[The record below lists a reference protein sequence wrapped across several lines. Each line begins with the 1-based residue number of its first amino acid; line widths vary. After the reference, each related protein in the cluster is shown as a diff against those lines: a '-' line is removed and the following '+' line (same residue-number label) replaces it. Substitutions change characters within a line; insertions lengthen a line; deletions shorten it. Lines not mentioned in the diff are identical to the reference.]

1 MLPEEG
7 KHYLHVHNMPFLR
20 WIVIFFGVFWPLAT
34 LSAAERVLLP
44 ADGQPVTASGLSATA
59 LRASSTVQALRAA
72 AVKSGSV
79 RVIVGFRVPFAPA
92 ASLSVAEA
100 RQQTREIATAATT
113 LRDRFA
119 AAIARAPLHYR
130 AFDSIPFMALDVTP
144 AELDRLA
151 ADPAVLSLTPDLEMK
166 PSLSVSVPLIR
177 APEAWAQGYSGHD
190 QVIAI
195 IDSGVDKNHPFLAG
209 KVVSEACYASDCP
222 GGQGSSTASDSGLP
236 CKAADCRHGTHVA
249 GIAVGYLSPSF
260 AGVAPSAGLISI
272 RVFNGSAGGSMN
284 GSMSDVLK
292 ALEHVFDLR
301 NDYDIAAVNMSLGS
315 TTLSSGSYCDGLQ
328 PAFTAQIAQLR
339 AAGIVSV
346 IASGNDSNTS
356 AISFPACISTAVS
369 VGSVSDQ
376 SWGTCLGASTAV
388 DKVACYSNSAPI
400 LTLLAPGS
408 PINSSVPGGG
418 YKVLH
423 GTSMAAPH
431 VAGAIAVIRDKAPD
445 ASADEIVAALRRTG
459 TPVTDDRNGVVTP
472 RIDVKAATDQF
483 VAGTAPAIGL
493 TIAGNGHGVVTFSP
507 AGSRASCSASCRS
520 RYSSGTEVTLVAT
533 PDTNM
538 VFGGWTGDC
547 SGAGSCSVTM
557 TASHTVRATFYKQSS
572 GAPQQLS
579 LTLQGSGTG
588 TVSVLGDGAATVC
601 ASSCVASF
609 GKGAMVKL
617 TATPASG
624 MLFAS
629 WSGGCIGRKATCLV
643 RLTAAKSVTATFTRL
658 PVYPLNVS
666 IGGTAGGGV
675 DVGVQG
681 ASSNCSASCSYP
693 LPAGSA
699 VSLTARPAAG
709 KLFTGWQG
717 ICRGRKSVCTMKL
730 RGPSAVTASFN

>member
-1 MLPEEG
+1 
-7 KHYLHVHNMPFLR
+7 MPFLR
-20 WIVIFFGVFWPLAT
+20 WIVIFLGVFWPLAT

-44 ADGQPVTASGLSATA
+44 ADGQPITASGLAASA
-59 LRASSTVQALRAA
+59 LRASSTVQALRAS
-72 AVKSGSV
+72 AVKAGSV

-92 ASLSVAEA
+92 ASLSAAEA
-100 RQQTREIATAATT
+100 QQQTPENASAATT
-113 LRDRFA
+113 LRGRFS

-166 PSLSVSVPLIR
+166 PNLDVSVPLIR

-195 IDSGVDKNHPFLAG
+195 IDSGVDKTHQFLAG

-222 GGQGSSTASDSGLP
+222 GGLGYSTASDSGLP
-236 CKAADCRHGTHVA
+236 CKAADCLHGTHVA
-249 GIAVGYLSPSF
+249 GIAAGYLSPSF

-272 RVFNGSAGGSMN
+272 RVFSGSAGANMT
-284 GSMSDVLK
+284 GSMSDVVK

-315 TTLSSGSYCDGLQ
+315 TTVTSGSYCDGLS

-346 IASGNDSNTS
+346 IASGNDSKTS
-356 AISFPACISTAVS
+356 AISFPACISSAVS

-418 YKVLH
+418 YKVEH

-445 ASADEIVAALRRTG
+445 ASVDDIVAALRRTG
-459 TPVTDDRNGVVTP
+459 KPVTDDRNGVVTP
-472 RIDVKAATDQF
+472 RIDVKAAADQF
-483 VAGTAPAIGL
+483 IASSALAISL
-493 TIAGNGHGVVTFSP
+493 TIGGNGRGVVTFTP

-520 RYSSGTEVTLVAT
+520 RYSTGTQVTLAAT
-533 PDTNM
+533 PATDM
-538 VFGGWTGDC
+538 VFGGWTGEC
-547 SGAGSCSVTM
+547 SGTGTCTVTM
-557 TASHTVRATFYKQSS
+557 SASRNVAATFYKKST
-572 GAPQQLS
+572 GAPQPLS
-579 LTLQGSGTG
+579 LTMQGGG
-588 TVSVLGDGAATVC
+588 TVTVVGDGSSTVC
-601 ASSCVASF
+601 ASSCITSF

-617 TATPASG
+617 TAKPAFG
-624 MLFAS
+624 TLFAS
-629 WSGGCIGRKATCLV
+629 WSGACIGRKATCLV
-643 RLTAAKSVTATFTRL
+643 RISMAKSVTATFTPL

-666 IGGTAGGGV
+666 IAGTGGGSV

-681 ASSNCSASCSYP
+681 ASSSCSGSCSYP

-699 VSLTARPAAG
+699 ISLTVRPPSG
-709 KLFTGWQG
+709 KQFTGWSG
-717 ICRGRKSVCTMKL
+717 VCRGRKSVCTMKL
-730 RGPSAVTASFN
+730 RGAAAVTASFN